1 MSLERKE
8 ALVERL
14 VREQERNRLVELA
27 RHKRR
32 INAGQEA
39 VVLTILESQISQA
52 RREFR
57 REAREVQRERRELER
72 DRGEMENAEGQSEQ
86 YSSGPT

>member
-14 VREQERNRLVELA
+14 AREQDRNRLVELA
-27 RHKRR
+27 RHTRR
-32 INAGQEA
+32 IRAGQEA

-57 REAREVQRERRELER
+57 RETREVQRERRELER

-86 YSSGPT
+86 CSGDPT